1 MRTLIF
7 WSEVGL
13 SESEEAVARYER
25 IKNEQNP
32 VAFSALDVK
41 LQSFAADV
49 YEQYPDTAFGGL
61 GFEAPPGSD
70 PSAKHYSPEGLVV
83 RLGDTMPNNTV
94 SKLYGIGD
102 SRGLTMYNPQS
113 GYVLGVNDDLG
124 VDIDT

>member
-13 SESEEAVARYER
+13 SELEEAVARYER
-25 IKNEQNP
+25 IQNEKHP
-32 VAFSALDVK
+32 VAFRALDER
-41 LQSFAADV
+41 LQSFAAEV
-49 YEQYPDTAFGGL
+49 FEQCPDTAFGGL

-83 RLGDTMPNNTV
+83 RLGDSMPNDTV
-94 SKLYGIGD
+94 SRLYGIGD
-102 SRGLTMYNPQS
+102 TRGLTMFNPQS
-113 GYVLGVNDDLG
+113 GYVLGVDDDLG